1 MLTVNYTLII
11 EKLTYGNQTIDFELT
26 YSDRKTLG
34 ITVNPDLSVQVKA
47 PNDATKEKI
56 FEKVEKR
63 ASWIMEQKKYFL
75 SFQPRRKEYL
85 YKSGE
90 SHYYLGRKYQ
100 LKIQKIGEHQPN
112 PRHSRS
118 IIPQGRVSYQGRYLL
133 IETHNFDKEN
143 LKSLLENWYRERAK
157 IKFAEYAEPLIQRFK
172 KHDVAPK
179 DLYIQKM
186 ETRWGSCSAKGNII
200 LNPELIKAPKPC
212 IEYVIIHELC
222 HLIHR
227 NHTKAFFRLLSQ
239 EMPDWK
245 KWKEKLEREM
255 A

>member
-1 MLTVNYTLII
+1 MELEEI
-11 EKLTYGNQTIDFELT
+11 TYGNQTIDFELT

-47 PNDATKEKI
+47 PQNASREKI

-63 ASWIMEQKKYFL
+63 ASWIIEQKQYFL

-90 SHYYLGRKYQ
+90 SHYYLGRRYQ
-100 LKIQKIGEHQPN
+100 LKIIEGSAEA
-112 PRHSRS
+112 
-118 IIPQGRVSYQGRYLL
+118 VSYKGRYLQV
-133 IETHNFDKEN
+133 ETKNNEPIHIKG
-143 LKSLLENWYRERAK
+143 LLEVWYKERAK
-157 IKFAEYAEPLIQRFK
+157 IKFAEYAEPLIMRFK
-172 KHDVAPK
+172 KYEVEPK
-179 DLYIQKM
+179 ELYIQSMKY
-186 ETRWGSCSAKGNII
+186 RWGSCSAKGNII

-239 EMPDWK
+239 EMPDWE
-245 KWKEKLEREM
+245 KWKEKLERFM

>member
-1 MLTVNYTLII
+1 ML
-11 EKLTYGNQTIDFELT
+11 EKITYGSQTINFELT

-47 PNDATKEKI
+47 PNDAKREKI

-63 ASWIMEQKKYFL
+63 ASWILEQKQFFL
-75 SFQPRRKEYL
+75 SFEPRRKEYL

-90 SHYYLGRKYQ
+90 SHYYLGRRYR
-100 LKIQKIGEHQPN
+100 LKIVEGHAEAVFYK
-112 PRHSRS
+112 
-118 IIPQGRVSYQGRYLL
+118 GRYLRV
-133 IETHNFDKEN
+133 ETKNRAPQNIK
-143 LKSLLENWYRERAK
+143 KLLQEWYRERAK

-172 KHDVAPK
+172 KYDVEPK
-179 DLYIQKM
+179 ELYIQNMKY
-186 ETRWGSCSAKGNII
+186 RWGSCSAKGNII
-200 LNPELIKAPKPC
+200 LNPELIRASKPC

-227 NHTKAFFRLLSQ
+227 NHTKEFFRLLSQ
-239 EMPDWK
+239 EMPDWQ

>member
-1 MLTVNYTLII
+1 LNNESL
-11 EKLTYGNQTIDFELT
+11 KYGSQTIEFELI

-47 PNDATKEKI
+47 PNNASKEKI

-63 ASWIMEQKKYFL
+63 AAWILEQKRYFL
-75 SFQPRRKEYL
+75 SFHPRKKEYL

-90 SHYYLGRKYQ
+90 SHYYLGRRYQ
-100 LKIQKIGEHQPN
+100 LKIQKVSENQFN
-112 PRHSRS
+112 PRS
-118 IIPQGRVSYQGRYLL
+118 IPQGQVSYQGRYLL
-133 IETHNFDKEN
+133 IETNNPNKEN
-143 LKSLLENWYRERAK
+143 IKALLENWYRERAK
-157 IKFAEYAEPLIQRFK
+157 IKFPEYAEPLIQRFEK
-172 KHDVAPK
+172 YKVEPK
-179 DLYIQKM
+179 NLYIQKM

-239 EMPDWK
+239 EMPDWE
-245 KWKEKLEREM
+245 KWKEKLERDL

>member
-1 MLTVNYTLII
+1 MII
-11 EKLTYGNQTIDFELT
+11 EKLTYGSQTIDFELT

-47 PNDATKEKI
+47 PQDASREKI
-56 FEKVEKR
+56 FKKVEKR
-63 ASWIMEQKKYFL
+63 ASWIIEQKQYFL

-85 YKSGE
+85 YKTGE
-90 SHYYLGRKYQ
+90 SHYYLGRRYQ
-100 LKIQKIGEHQPN
+100 LKIIEGHLEA
-112 PRHSRS
+112 
-118 IIPQGRVSYQGRYLL
+118 VSYKGRYLQV
-133 IETHNFDKEN
+133 ETKNNKPIHIKE
-143 LKSLLENWYRERAK
+143 LLNKWYKGRAK
-157 IKFAEYAEPLIQRFK
+157 VKFAEYAEPPITRFK
-172 KHDVAPK
+172 KYEVEPK
-179 DLYIQKM
+179 ELYIQNMKY
-186 ETRWGSCSAKGNII
+186 RWGSCSAKGNII

-239 EMPDWK
+239 EMPDWE
-245 KWKEKLEREM
+245 KWKEKLERFM

>member
-1 MLTVNYTLII
+1 MII
-11 EKLTYGNQTIDFELT
+11 EKLTYGSQTIDFELT

-47 PNDATKEKI
+47 PKEATRKKI

-63 ASWIMEQKKYFL
+63 ASWIIEQKKYFL
-75 SFQPRRKEYL
+75 SFQPRRKEFL
-85 YKSGE
+85 YKTGE
-90 SHYYLGRKYQ
+90 SHYYLGRRYQ
-100 LKIQKIGEHQPN
+100 LEIIDG
-112 PRHSRS
+112 HSEA
-118 IIPQGRVSYQGRYLL
+118 VYYQGRHLQVETKNKAPKHVKKLL
-133 IETHNFDKEN
+133 DK
-143 LKSLLENWYRERAK
+143 WCRERAK
-157 IKFAEYAEPLIQRFK
+157 MKFPEYAEPLIRHFK
-172 KHDVAPK
+172 KYDVEPK
-179 DLYIQKM
+179 NLYIQKM

-227 NHTKAFFRLLSQ
+227 NHTKAFFRLLIK

-245 KWKEKLEREM
+245 KWKEKLEKEM